1 MNSDQELIVK
11 TTNLTKKYNKTAVVN
26 AVNLSIPRGKI
37 YGLLGKNGAGKT
49 TTMCMLLNLVK
60 KTSGE
65 IAIFGKNTEKDSEI
79 IFPKIGSII
88 ETPGFYGD
96 LTGKENLNLF
106 SKLYHVDNN
115 FIEQSLDMVSLAE
128 QKDKLFKNYSLG
140 MKQRL
145 GIALALLKE
154 PDLLILDEP
163 INGLDPIGIQEIRNL
178 LRNLADQYNI
188 TILISSH
195 ILSEIEHIA
204 DTIGIMDEGVLIEE
218 ISMDSLQEV
227 IDHYVV
233 FEVSKIDLA
242 CDILNKMGF
251 YLNSDF
257 TVSNNSIFLYNNFDK
272 RSQINNHFVKA
283 GIEVKTIKMV
293 NQSLEEYFTNLI
305 ATR

>member
-1 MNSDQELIVK
+1 
-11 TTNLTKKYNKTAVVN
+11 
-26 AVNLSIPRGKI
+26 
-37 YGLLGKNGAGKT
+37 
-49 TTMCMLLNLVK
+49 
-60 KTSGE
+60 
-65 IAIFGKNTEKDSEI
+65 
-79 IFPKIGSII
+79 
-88 ETPGFYGD
+88 
-96 LTGKENLNLF
+96 
-106 SKLYHVDNN
+106 
-115 FIEQSLDMVSLAE
+115 
-128 QKDKLFKNYSLG
+128 
-140 MKQRL
+140 
-145 GIALALLKE
+145 
-154 PDLLILDEP
+154 
-163 INGLDPIGIQEIRNL
+163 
-178 LRNLADQYNI
+178 
-188 TILISSH
+188 
-195 ILSEIEHIA
+195 
-204 DTIGIMDEGVLIEE
+204 MDEGVLIEE